1 MCGEEWVFFNA
12 AQVLPCYVIQL
23 YESKKPR
30 HGKLPPHP
38 PPLAA
43 GLLQQQQD
51 DDEDVSERERE
62 RLKKDKL
69 LARVS
74 ELKQFTVVHRSTNR
88 SLPSPAQP
96 PAFQCGDFRGSFQAT

>member
-23 YESKKPR
+23 YESKRPR
-30 HGKLPPHP
+30 HAVPHP

-43 GLLQQQQD
+43 GLIQQQQED
-51 DDEDVSERERE
+51 DKDVSEKERE
-62 RLKKDKL
+62 RQKKDKL

-74 ELKQFTVVHRSTNR
+74 KLKAIHCS
-88 SLPSPAQP
+88 SIGLL
-96 PAFQCGDFRGSFQAT
+96 CY